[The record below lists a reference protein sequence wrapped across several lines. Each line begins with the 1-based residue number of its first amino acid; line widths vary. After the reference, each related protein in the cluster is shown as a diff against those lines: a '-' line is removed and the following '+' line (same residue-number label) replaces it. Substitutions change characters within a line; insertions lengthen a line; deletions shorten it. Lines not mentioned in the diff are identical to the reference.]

1 MNIKRFKQYTTNTLI
16 AASLALACLA
26 IPASPASAND
36 VSVGGVDKPGG
47 TIKGT
52 IKFDGRQAKRKTIRM
67 SADAYCDGAH
77 KSNKALNERYVFGEN
92 NTLVNVFVWVSK
104 WPKGSTLPVPDADKR
119 PKVDQLGCIYVPH
132 VSGVAVNQEIDIV
145 NSDNT
150 LHNVKMNSS
159 NNGSFN
165 EGMPVKGMVL
175 TKKFGKPEAGIPLKC
190 DVHPWMGAYLHV
202 VEHPFFATSGQDGTF
217 EIRGLPAGDYELSV
231 WHEFDKFAPDQTTI
245 KVSVKEG
252 DTQEVTV
259 TYGPKKKK

>member
-1 MNIKRFKQYTTNTLI
+1 MNTKCFMRRTVRGLL
-16 AASLALACLA
+16 ASLVLVYLV
-26 IPASPASAND
+26 IPAGPVSAGD
-36 VSVGGVDKPGG
+36 VSVGGVDQPGG

-52 IKFDGRQAKRKTIRM
+52 VKFDGRKAKRKPIRM

-77 KSNKALNERYVFGEN
+77 KGGKALNERYVFGEN
-92 NTLVNVFVWVSK
+92 DTLVNVFVWVSK
-104 WPKGSTLPVPDADKR
+104 GLVGNSASAEGKAT
-119 PKVDQLGCIYVPH
+119 VDQVGCIYVPH
-132 VSGVAVNQEIDIV
+132 VSGVVVNQELDIL

-175 TKKFGKPEAGIPLKC
+175 TKKFAKPEMGISFKC

-202 VEHPFFATSGQDGTF
+202 MEHPFFAVSGQDGTF
-217 EIRGLPAGDYELSV
+217 TIRGLPAGDYELSF
-231 WHEFDKFAPDQTTI
+231 WHEFDKFAPDQSTI
-245 KVSVKEG
+245 KVSVQEG
-252 DTQEVTV
+252 GTQEVVV